1 MNDAPRFCSSCGNE
15 LVNGIC
21 PQCSK
26 STPVRNPQTV
36 NESGTVFNPFFADQN
51 ENYVCSLGNGYIQ
64 DFLKSGS
71 SRRGFAV
78 ASDERLYFNGKTYN
92 INDKKYRADNGA
104 KSVDLKDITEISI
117 KSAGSPGLLVMFI
130 ACVALVFMF
139 TATSGNF
146 LFCALMTLISAVP
159 LLGYLLG
166 YLATK
171 KTFCVIHHYGGCI
184 ALDTKRYSKEEQ
196 DQFINLLSIA
206 VEKARED
213 AGNIQGFSASSEND
227 DVYKPMFMRPKER
240 FVCSLGNGYVQQFL
254 ANGFI
259 GNGFS
264 VVSDKRVYFNGRSYT
279 VTGRKVRATNESRTV
294 DLKDVTGTGVR
305 TVTYPVLIVFA
316 ILAAVLLGVA
326 LPAVIAMKSVTY
338 DTFGIKIIFA
348 ILTLLGTALVVF
360 PYFRTFHMSGKTPFL
375 VVGIIIALA
384 ALIVAPIIIAEKSD
398 ADAATQFGAMF
409 IAILFYVPTVVLFYT
424 YFKSRK
430 TLLTISYAGGCIAF
444 DINWYPKRESDSFQK
459 MLRIAKDKAVE
470 EAENATA
477 NAMRD
482 VISTVTAQPAMNVQP
497 QVSNADE
504 LVKYAQLYKD
514 GLLSDEEFAAIK
526 AKIIQINQH

>member
-1 MNDAPRFCSSCGNE
+1 MHYTPRFCSSCGNE

-26 STPVRNPQTV
+26 ATPVRDPQTG
-36 NESGTVFNPFFADQN
+36 NESGTVFNRFFADQN

-78 ASDERLYFNGKTYN
+78 ASDKRLYFNGKTYN
-92 INDKKYRADNGA
+92 INNKKFRAENGA
-104 KSVDLKDITEISI
+104 KSVELKDITEIRI
-117 KSAGSPGLLVMFI
+117 KTADSLGLLVMFI
-130 ACVALVFMF
+130 ACVAMIFMF

-146 LFCALMTLISAVP
+146 LLCAIMTLLSA
-159 LLGYLLG
+159 LSFLGYLLG

-171 KTFCVIHHYGGCI
+171 KTFCAIYHYGGCI
-184 ALDTKRYSKEEQ
+184 ALDTKQYSKEEY
-196 DQFINLLSIA
+196 DQFINLLSNA
-206 VEKARED
+206 VEMARED
-213 AGNIQGFSASSEND
+213 AGNIQGFPASSENN
-227 DVYKPMFMRPKER
+227 DVYKPLFVSPKER

-279 VTGRKVRATNESRTV
+279 VTGKKIRATTESRTV

-316 ILAAVLLGVA
+316 ILAGVLLGIA
-326 LPAVIAMKSVTY
+326 LPVFIAMKSVTY
-338 DTFGIKIIFA
+338 DTFGMMIIFA

-360 PYFRTFHMSGKTPFL
+360 PYFRAFHLSGKTPFL
-375 VVGIIIALA
+375 VVGSIITLG
-384 ALIVAPIIIAEKSD
+384 ALIVAPIIIADKCD
-398 ADAATQFGAMF
+398 ADAATQFSAMF
-409 IAILFYVPTVVLFYT
+409 IAALFYIPTVVLFYT

-444 DINWYPKRESDSFQK
+444 DINWYPKKESDGFQK

-497 QVSNADE
+497 QGSNADE

-526 AKIIQINQH
+526 AKIIQIDHH